1 MGVDVLDLT
10 DLQRRGLL
18 KRTPVE
24 SRSEEVIDFTR
35 ASGASHAVTP
45 VPPSATSDSNSAFDF
60 LSSFAQSSVASSSSP
75 LSDTTLASQGNSS
88 EVSAKL
94 DTIINKLED
103 TMYKIEL
110 LSGRVAQIEA
120 RSNR

>member
-1 MGVDVLDLT
+1 MGVDVLDFT

-18 KRTPVE
+18 KPTRVE
-24 SRSEEVIDFTR
+24 PRSEDVIDFTQ
-35 ASGASHAVTP
+35 ASGASQAVTP
-45 VPPSATSDSNSAFDF
+45 VPPAATSDSNSAFDF
-60 LSSFAQSSVASSSSP
+60 LSSFAQASTSSP
-75 LSDTTLASQGNSS
+75 SSTTRSPEPQLPSD
-88 EVSAKL
+88 VSAKL

-110 LSGRVAQIEA
+110 LSSRVAQIEA